1 MLILKNVL
9 LSTAEFRYLRR
20 ELPPAPHHPIGS
32 WIAPGTNRL
41 KINCNAAIG
50 PSFSALL

>member
-50 PSFSALL
+50 TSFSALL